1 LAVKRITRDWLL
13 SAEMDLRSIER
24 VLDEEFLAPVACFH
38 AQQCAEKSLKAILE
52 EKGVRPP
59 KTHDILRLY
68 GLVSEAT
75 GLELD
80 LRMLQVLNDLYV
92 DARYPGEFGLLPY
105 GRPSSDDARQFYEF
119 AAEVYRKA
127 WELVAGGLPEESPG

>member
-1 LAVKRITRDWLL
+1 V
-13 SAEMDLRSIER
+13 
-24 VLDEEFLAPVACFH
+24 
-38 AQQCAEKSLKAILE
+38 EKSLKAILQ

-127 WELVAGGLPEESPG
+127 WELVTGDYRRILPDRGQRRRHTPRVLRRKSILG

>member
-1 LAVKRITRDWLL
+1 VKRITRDWLL

-24 VLDEEFLAPVACFH
+24 MLDEEFLAPVACFH
-38 AQQCAEKSLKAILE
+38 AQQCVEKSLKAILE

-68 GLVSEAT
+68 GLVSERAS
-75 GLELD
+75 LELD

-92 DARYPGEFGLLPY
+92 DARYPGELGLLPY
-105 GRPSSDDARQFYEF
+105 GRPSPDDARQFYEF
-119 AAEVYRKA
+119 AAAVYRKA
-127 WELVAGGLPEESPG
+127 WELVTGRLPEQSPG